1 MSKFLKVCC
10 RRLDVNKYQVIN
22 SLPFFD
28 SFQKDDIEN
37 LSDFIYLQSYKSG
50 ELIIDENIVNTSL
63 FFLINGS
70 VDIIVENRLVS
81 KSSNFGD
88 IFGEMSI
95 AGQKPSYAKLK
106 SREDSVFLVLNFVG
120 LGDMPEERRGHFE
133 RLIYKSFSE
142 VLANRLARAN
152 QKIRSLKKSRMKS
165 IKF

>member
-1 MSKFLKVCC
+1 MHKL
-10 RRLDVNKYQVIN
+10 QVIN

-37 LSDFIYLQSYKSG
+37 ISDFIYLQSYKTG

-63 FFLINGS
+63 FFLIEGS
-70 VDIIVENRLVS
+70 VDIIVENKHIA

-95 AGQKPSYAKLK
+95 AGQKPSYASLK
-106 SREDSVFLVLNFVG
+106 SRESSVFLVLNFVG
-120 LGDMPEERRGHFE
+120 LGDMPEERRGSFE
-133 RLIYKSFSE
+133 RLVYKSFSE

-152 QKIRSLKKSRMKS
+152 EKIKSLKKPA
-165 IKF
+165 